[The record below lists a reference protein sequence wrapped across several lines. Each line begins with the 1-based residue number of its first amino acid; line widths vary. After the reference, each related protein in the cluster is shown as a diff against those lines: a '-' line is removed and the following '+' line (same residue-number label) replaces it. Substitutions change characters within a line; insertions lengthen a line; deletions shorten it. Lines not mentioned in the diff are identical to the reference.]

1 MWGEGVDDTN
11 FVDRVFPSVT
21 AAAER
26 MWSWDTEPAGAGQR
40 LGTHRCSLVRAGV
53 PVGPIGPGAPC
64 GKVLK
69 SDDAGGSIRRGWTA
83 PLLLAMAAPFGRAEE
98 GHLEPATRIIGT
110 MRSSSSARRLQQPP
124 VCPGG
129 SLQKCMAG
137 TTNHPSLCCYQ
148 HFR

>member
-11 FVDRVFPSVT
+11 FFDRVFPSVT

-69 SDDAGGSIRRGWTA
+69 SDDGGGSMRRGWTA
-83 PLLLAMAAPFGRAEE
+83 PLLLAMLVDPLPS
-98 GHLEPATRIIGT
+98 HLPVPVL
-110 MRSSSSARRLQQPP
+110 RSLVQTPRPQPP
-124 VCPGG
+124 
-129 SLQKCMAG
+129 SRAHAG
-137 TTNHPSLCCYQ
+137 
-148 HFR
+148 R